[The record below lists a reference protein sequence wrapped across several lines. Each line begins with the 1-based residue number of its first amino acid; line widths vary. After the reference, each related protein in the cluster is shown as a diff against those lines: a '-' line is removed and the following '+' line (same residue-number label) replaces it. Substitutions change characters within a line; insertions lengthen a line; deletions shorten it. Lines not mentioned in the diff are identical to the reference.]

1 MKGVIFIGI
10 QGSGKS
16 TFFKQQLQDTHLCLS
31 MDMLKTRHRER
42 LLFQAC
48 LQAKQPVV
56 IDNTNPTV
64 ADRAK
69 YIEGFKTHQ
78 FSVTG
83 YYFKSELAA
92 CLQRN
97 EQRTGKA
104 CIPEAG
110 IRGTYGKLQL
120 PTKAEGFD
128 ELYYLEIINDE
139 FVIEAW
145 NDEI

>member
-16 TFFKQQLQDTHLCLS
+16 TFFKQHWPDTHLCLS

-42 LLFQAC
+42 ILFQAC

-69 YIEGFKTHQ
+69 YIEGFKTHH

-83 YYFKSELAA
+83 YYFKSDLAS

-97 EQRTGKA
+97 GQRKGKA

-128 ELYYLEIINDE
+128 ELYYVQIVEGE
-139 FVIEAW
+139 FKIKEW
-145 NDEI
+145 NDEV

>member
-1 MKGVIFIGI
+1 MKGIIFMGI

-16 TFFKQQLQDTHLCLS
+16 TFFRQQFLSTHLCLS
-31 MDMLKTRHRER
+31 MDMLKTRHREKI
-42 LLFQAC
+42 LFNAC

-64 ADRAK
+64 KDRAR
-69 YIEGFKTHQ
+69 YIEGFKAHR

-83 YYFKSELAA
+83 YYFKSELES
-92 CLQRN
+92 CLERNAQRV
-97 EQRTGKA
+97 GKA

-110 IRGTYGKLQL
+110 IKGTYKKLEL
-120 PTKAEGFD
+120 PVHAEGFD
-128 ELYYLEIINDE
+128 ELFYVEIIDDQFLIRE
-139 FVIEAW
+139 W